1 MEFNIK
7 GMSYSLLLSH
17 TFPGLLFGLQILLAF
32 ALYTKFNVI
41 TFLSSQEN
49 NAINLV
55 SFLTVTFVFSTL
67 LGFIVDGVHHFIFED
82 FLNIILKRKDSCCN
96 MKLFQFIKTNQQAQI
111 YRVFLLDDYW
121 YPYEAYA
128 NIGISMM
135 PGLILLPHWLY
146 HLQITTWFN
155 ITITFVYWLICFIM
169 SYEAIITLQVFREA
183 EDKLIENFQ
192 KNYINSTDKEQKR

>member
-1 MEFNIK
+1 MEFKIK

-32 ALYTKFNVI
+32 ALFTKFNVI
-41 TFLSSQEN
+41 TFLSLQET

-82 FLNIILKRKDSCCN
+82 FFDKILKRGNSCCN
-96 MKLFQFIKTNQQAQI
+96 MKLFQFIKTTQQAQI

-135 PGLILLPHWLY
+135 PGLILLPYLLY

-155 ITITFVYWLICFIM
+155 ITMTFVYWLTFFIM
-169 SYEAIITLQVFREA
+169 SYEAIITLQLFREA
-183 EDKLIENFQ
+183 EDKLIENFE
-192 KNYINSTDKEQKR
+192 KCYINSTDKEQKR

>member
-67 LGFIVDGVHHFIFED
+67 LGFIVDGYKWR
-82 FLNIILKRKDSCCN
+82 LNPETVN
-96 MKLFQFIKTNQQAQI
+96 
-111 YRVFLLDDYW
+111 
-121 YPYEAYA
+121 EA
-128 NIGISMM
+128 
-135 PGLILLPHWLY
+135 
-146 HLQITTWFN
+146 
-155 ITITFVYWLICFIM
+155 V
-169 SYEAIITLQVFREA
+169 
-183 EDKLIENFQ
+183 
-192 KNYINSTDKEQKR
+192 